1 MKKKLL
7 SVALLLSAVLSL
19 FSCGKERSPLYSAS
33 FLGPFDTASV
43 LSGSADTKS
52 DFEALASD
60 FEALLWEYHRL
71 YDIYTD
77 YPGLNNLKTV
87 NDMAGI
93 APVKVDSRILD
104 LLEYASEIDGLTGG
118 ACRVTYGAV
127 LKIWHEY
134 RTEGTKKPPA
144 ALLGDA
150 AAHTAPSLLVI
161 DREAGTVYLTDPRA
175 SLDVGAIAKGYA
187 VEAVCQEMKAR
198 GFSDFAANIGGNL
211 RTVGKQNGKE
221 DWVLG
226 IRDPRSSS
234 SLLSL
239 VASDRA
245 LVTSGVYERYYTVA
259 GEHLHHIIDP
269 ETNQPAAGWLSISVL
284 ADSSA
289 LADALSTAL
298 FTMTLDEGLALLSS
312 LSGVEA
318 VWVSDS
324 GEVFRSAGI
333 DALTAGGDGK

>member
-7 SVALLLSAVLSL
+7 FVALLLSAVLSL
-19 FSCGKERSPLYSAS
+19 FSCENQKSKSYSAS
-33 FLGPFDTASV
+33 FIGPFNTASV
-43 LSGSADTKS
+43 LTGVADSKK
-52 DFEALASD
+52 DFEAFASD
-60 FEALLWEYHRL
+60 FEALLWDYHRL

-93 APVKVDSRILD
+93 APVKVDARILD
-104 LLEYASEIDGLTGG
+104 LLEYALEIDEMTNG

-127 LKIWHEY
+127 LEIWHAY
-134 RTEGTKKPPA
+134 RTEGTKKPAASLLESA
-144 ALLGDA
+144 AL
-150 AAHTAPSLLVI
+150 HTSPSLLVI
-161 DREAGTVYLTDPRA
+161 DRAAQTVYLTDPRA

-187 VEAVCQEMKAR
+187 VEAICREMKAR
-198 GFSDFAANIGGNL
+198 GFSNFAANIGGNL
-211 RTVGKQNGKE
+211 RTVGKKSPTD

-226 IRDPRSSS
+226 IRDPRGSSV
-234 SLLSL
+234 LLSL

-269 ETNQPAAGWLSISVL
+269 ATHHPAGGWLSISVL
-284 ADSSA
+284 AEDSA

-298 FTMTLDEGLALLSS
+298 FTMTLDEGQALLSS
-312 LSGVEA
+312 LDGVEA
-318 VWVSDS
+318 VWVNES
-324 GEVFRSAGI
+324 GEIFRSQGI
-333 DALTAGGDGK
+333 DALTVGGDVK